1 VTGAAREECCG
12 TMSERIAAVRAR
24 IAAACDRAGRDPAQ
38 ITLVAVSK
46 TFPAEA
52 VVAAAEA
59 GVRDFGE
66 NRVQEGAVK
75 VAAVGAAGVA
85 PCWHLIGHLQTNKV
99 RAALD
104 AFAILH
110 AVDSERLLRAIAA
123 AARRPA
129 RIMVEVNAAGE
140 ATKFGVA
147 PGALAAL
154 LDVART
160 LPSVTV
166 EGLMTVAPRASD
178 PGELRP
184 LFARMRALAA
194 ANGLRELS
202 MGMSDDYEVA
212 IEEGST
218 HVRIGRAI
226 FGARA

>member
-1 VTGAAREECCG
+1 
-12 TMSERIAAVRAR
+12 M
-24 IAAACDRAGRDPAQ
+24 
-38 ITLVAVSK
+38 AVSK
-46 TFPAEA
+46 TFATEA
-52 VVAAAEA
+52 VIAAAGA

-75 VAAVGAAGVA
+75 ATAVAAAGVDA
-85 PCWHLIGHLQTNKV
+85 CWHLIGHLQRNKV

-110 AVDSERLLRAIAA
+110 AVDGERLLRAIAA
-123 AARRPA
+123 VARRQA
-129 RIMVEVNAAGE
+129 RILVEVNIAGE
-140 ATKFGVA
+140 ANKFGVT
-147 PGALAAL
+147 PGALPAL
-154 LDVART
+154 LDAART

-184 LFARMRALAA
+184 LFTQMRELAA

-212 IEEGST
+212 IEEGAT

>member
-1 VTGAAREECCG
+1 MTGAAKAEGSG
-12 TMSERIAAVRAR
+12 TMAERIAAVRAR
-24 IAAACDRAGRDPAQ
+24 IAAACDRAGRDPAEV
-38 ITLVAVSK
+38 TLVAVSK
-46 TFPAEA
+46 TFAAEA
-52 VVAAAEA
+52 VVSAAGA

-75 VAAVGAAGVA
+75 AAAVAAAGVE

-140 ATKFGVA
+140 ATKFGVT
-147 PGALAAL
+147 PGGLPAL

-178 PGELRP
+178 PGDLRP
-184 LFARMRALAA
+184 LFTHMRELAA

-212 IEEGST
+212 IEEGAT